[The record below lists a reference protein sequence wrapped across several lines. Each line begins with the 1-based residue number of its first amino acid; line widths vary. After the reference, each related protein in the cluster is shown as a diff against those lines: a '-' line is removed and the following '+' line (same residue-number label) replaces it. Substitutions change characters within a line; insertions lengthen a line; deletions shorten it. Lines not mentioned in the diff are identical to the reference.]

1 MDGSSANNDIGD
13 GRHENNKE
21 LDKMESTTR
30 CMAKRQRRKKILP
43 STMTTMMMTTMM
55 MTTMMMG
62 TMGMMMMTGR
72 RLVKVDLGQ
81 VADGGGEEG
90 VRNGLR

>member
-1 MDGSSANNDIGD
+1 
-13 GRHENNKE
+13 
-21 LDKMESTTR
+21 
-30 CMAKRQRRKKILP
+30 
-43 STMTTMMMTTMM
+43 MMMM
-55 MTTMMMG
+55 MMMG

>member
-1 MDGSSANNDIGD
+1 MG
-13 GRHENNKE
+13 
-21 LDKMESTTR
+21 M
-30 CMAKRQRRKKILP
+30 KI
-43 STMTTMMMTTMM
+43 
-55 MTTMMMG
+55 MG
-62 TMGMMMMTGR
+62 TMMTTGR